1 MSEIVLGIRR
11 SPFYIEGMSEPPTV
25 HSELSAEELLYL
37 SLPDKQ
43 AELVRGR
50 LIVRERPGY
59 QHGLVAFAIA
69 HALASSSG
77 RTTSASWWLPKPVQ
91 ALLQPGRRSELFR
104 SSAYTAKLWLP
115 TVT

>member
-69 HALASSSG
+69 ARIGEFVRANNLGVVVAAETGSSS
-77 RTTSASWWLPKPVQ
+77 SAT
-91 ALLQPGRRSELFR
+91 R
-104 SSAYTAKLWLP
+104 
-115 TVT
+115 